1 MEKTQLV
8 EKMKQQMDK
17 DFLLFCDAMP
27 NIMSNEELSE
37 IAQQAFIT
45 GYRYGMDNMFNV
57 MKDEL
62 LTEFA

>member
-17 DFLLFCDAMP
+17 DFLLFSDAMP

-45 GYRYGMDNMFNV
+45 GYRYGMDNMFNI

>member
-1 MEKTQLV
+1 MRKEKIT
-8 EKMKQQMDK
+8 EKMKQQMEK
-17 DFLLFCDAMP
+17 DFLVFSDAMP
-27 NIMSNEELSE
+27 NIMINEQLSE

-45 GYRYGMDNMFNV
+45 GYRYGMDNMFNI